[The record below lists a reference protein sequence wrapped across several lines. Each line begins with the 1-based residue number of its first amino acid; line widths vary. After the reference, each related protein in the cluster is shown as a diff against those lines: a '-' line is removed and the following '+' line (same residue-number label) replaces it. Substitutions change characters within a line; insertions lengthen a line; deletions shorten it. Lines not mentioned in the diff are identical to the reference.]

1 MGRNGGAS
9 VSCQDASILHRLD
22 SGDYVRERDIQF
34 RLMDVL
40 QESRF
45 SGADHSPC
53 PRDTSENEPHDTL
66 ADVSHDL
73 RRCDDIEPAVL
84 SLPSFC
90 DQNQTT
96 EGPLSPADLH
106 DGSISNTTSLSSL
119 SSFSSLSSLSSLSS
133 VPCSKPVTPW
143 SVPQTCDRSLLSN
156 MDSRGGECLSCL
168 IPKNQTESESCDSV
182 LNFASINLQCIG
194 PTPITGSYGDQVL
207 SDQLL
212 SGPAQPDGTNE
223 GAEEGRSMQES
234 ESDDD
239 PASRSIYEGL
249 GEEAQDWSCLE
260 TLISESRMELL
271 DLCSRSELA
280 VNLFCEEDVE
290 NYMFQEE
297 ETALSGDVCSLK
309 IRYESYQDG
318 VHERSDSALQNESQL
333 GFFPS
338 LPCSRKE
345 GAKEKPDQPVEI
357 KADDHVIP
365 NISQDSNF
373 LFDLCNSPEDSGE
386 FSDDSSCTGSPDHG
400 LSLRHGRLSREN
412 SSSSS
417 QLSYRLRA
425 KRKVAYREDYLY
437 DVDSIESE
445 RNAEK
450 CEKQPAGLKKERD
463 DDWSPKKR
471 RRSNRKEPPVI
482 IKYIIINRFKG
493 QRHMRVRLGQVDPS
507 PAVVSLSPNALL
519 HYEKLAPLK
528 AYWQK
533 REQEQQEKNR
543 LTATERTKRL
553 NGCKRPPRTMPKR
566 KHRMARLRIQQI
578 HAVENS
584 VTSQTIVVPAN
595 NQLQGT
601 ESLYSTEKPKEEITS
616 ITYNVRAKSR
626 TQEREERRKAGKTG
640 KIKKFKSEAR
650 LRLKKL
656 IEAETQEV
664 PEASDIEMCS
674 PCLPENLSNSLEG
687 NAVTNETS
695 SNDSEKCTLTPTAPG
710 TDGNTEVLPG
720 GYLQTLLEASESSS
734 SANITCFHP
743 GQQNATLQPIQSC
756 VLSPPSESEFPH
768 SPPSINHGPHHTHY
782 AEPNLNEPNQPISW
796 PSQPPVELLPFS
808 PDVPTQ
814 SPVMP
819 SGFPT
824 PLHVLAGDG
833 TTVTGYGQVS
843 LSGCRVSYE
852 DSKPDADYGLSP
864 PGSRSNNSLGRLV
877 SFNSL
882 GSLSATSS
890 NYSSLS
896 LREGEREREEEI
908 GEINDGFLSHCSP
921 RLILQQSLEEVAPLR
936 ESTDLLDI
944 SNFTPDKFRH
954 SSLSEMSPPDTPNSS
969 PQLLG
974 NCGKAGEFSEAGE
987 SNAQWS
993 CGVVPQLDQ
1002 DGTGNAR
1009 LLQIHPF
1016 KTDEEEVRLGDHK
1029 VSMKKSGKNGQGTK
1043 KAKTAKTVKGE
1054 KVKLPCQGSRS
1065 VRKIKA
1071 LLEGKV
1077 AKSRGGSGSGASS
1090 PTLSLGL
1097 MGPQGEWHNTGG
1109 LSNDDQREFQEPS
1122 NILSN
1127 IVSGMAEVQRFMR
1140 ASAEPLWGP
1149 CLSPGQHALQSQ
1161 TLKILG
1167 SAADLKK
1174 RGGASGGGRGK
1185 KGAGRGGKTLP
1196 KLLPPGFFSPLGLDC
1211 LPLSHRPAHKKMY
1224 RHKSSAKFAREELL
1238 AGKRDIKGVALTAL
1252 VEKRSYNT
1260 VCVKSVSQ
1268 HHRLNRAQRP
1278 ALSLTKWL
1286 PSVQGSK
1293 VMCII
1298 LC

>member
-1 MGRNGGAS
+1 
-9 VSCQDASILHRLD
+9 
-22 SGDYVRERDIQF
+22 
-34 RLMDVL
+34 MDVL
-40 QESRF
+40 QESQF
-45 SGADHSPC
+45 SGADQNPC
-53 PRDTSENEPHDTL
+53 PGDPSENEPHDPL
-66 ADVSHDL
+66 VDVTHDL

-84 SLPSFC
+84 SLPSLC
-90 DQNQTT
+90 AQSQTAD
-96 EGPLSPADLH
+96 GPLSPADLH
-106 DGSISNTTSLSSL
+106 DGSVSNTTSLSSL
-119 SSFSSLSSLSSLSS
+119 SSFSSLSSLSSISS

-143 SVPQTCDRSLLSN
+143 AVSQTCDRSSLSN
-156 MDSRGGECLSCL
+156 MDSRVGDCLSCL
-168 IPKNQTESESCDSV
+168 IPKNSSEPESCESV
-182 LNFASINLQCIG
+182 LSFASINLQCLG
-194 PTPITGSYGDQVL
+194 PTPSTGRYGDQVL

-212 SGPAQPDGTNE
+212 SGPAHPAGTSD

-297 ETALSGDVCSLK
+297 EAALSTDVCSLK

-318 VHERSDSALQNESQL
+318 VQERSDSALQDESQL

-338 LPCSRKE
+338 LPCSKKE
-345 GAKEKPDQPVEI
+345 PKEKPNQSSEI
-357 KADDHVIP
+357 KADDHVTP
-365 NISQDSNF
+365 NISPDSNIF
-373 LFDLCNSPEDSGE
+373 FDLSNSPEDSGE

-400 LSLRHGRLSREN
+400 LSLRNGRLSREN

-450 CEKQPAGLKKERD
+450 REKQPTGLKKERD
-463 DDWSPKKR
+463 DDWCPKKK
-471 RRSNRKEPPVI
+471 RRSNRREPPVI

-493 QRHMRVRLGQVDPS
+493 QRHMRVKLGRVDPS
-507 PAVVSLSPNALL
+507 PAAVCLSPNSLL
-519 HYEKLAPLK
+519 HYERLAPLK

-533 REQEQQEKNR
+533 REKEQEEQNR

-553 NGCKRPPRTMPKR
+553 NGCKRPSSTLKR
-566 KHRMARLRIQQI
+566 KHRMARVRIQQI

-584 VTSQTIVVPAN
+584 LACQTIAVSTN
-595 NQLQGT
+595 NQPGET
-601 ESLYSTEKPKEEITS
+601 ESLKSTEEPKEDMAFVKHTA
-616 ITYNVRAKSR
+616 RAKSR
-626 TQEREERRKAGKTG
+626 TQEREERRNAGKTG

-650 LRLKKL
+650 LKLKIL
-656 IEAETQEV
+656 EIEQEAETQEV
-664 PEASDIEMCS
+664 PEASETEQCTT
-674 PCLPENLSNSLEG
+674 CLPENLSESLES
-687 NAVTNETS
+687 NVISNETS
-695 SNDSEKCTLTPTAPG
+695 SSVPEKCTLTPTAQG
-710 TDGNTEVLPG
+710 TAGNAELLPG

-734 SANITCFHP
+734 SGNLPYFHSEL
-743 GQQNATLQPIQSC
+743 QNTRVQPVQSC
-756 VLSPPSESEFPH
+756 VLSPPSESELTH
-768 SPPSINHGPHHTHY
+768 SPSPVHHGQHPTHY
-782 AEPNLNEPNQPISW
+782 AEPNLNEPNQSISW
-796 PSQPPVELLPFS
+796 PSQPSSEQLPFS
-808 PDVPTQ
+808 PDIPTQ

-824 PLHVLAGDG
+824 PLPLLAGDG
-833 TTVTGYGQVS
+833 TTVAGYGQVS

-852 DSKPDADYGLSP
+852 ESQPEADYGMSP
-864 PGSRSNNSLGRLV
+864 PGSRSDSGVGRLV

-908 GEINDGFLSHCSP
+908 AEINDGFLPHCSP

-954 SSLSEMSPPDTPNSS
+954 SSLSEMSPPDTPNPS

-974 NCGKAGEFSEAGE
+974 NCAKIGEFPE
-987 SNAQWS
+987 SGDANVQWN

-1002 DGTGNAR
+1002 DGAGNTH
-1009 LLQIHPF
+1009 LLQIHTF
-1016 KTDEEEVRLGDHK
+1016 NTEEEEVGLRDHK
-1029 VSMKKSGKNGQGTK
+1029 NSTKKGGKNGQGAKKTK
-1043 KAKTAKTVKGE
+1043 TSKMVKGD
-1054 KVKLPCQGSRS
+1054 KVKLPRQGSRS

-1071 LLEGKV
+1071 LLEGKA
-1077 AKSRGGSGSGASS
+1077 AKSGGGSGSGASS
-1090 PTLSLGL
+1090 PTPSLG
-1097 MGPQGEWHNTGG
+1097 MTGAQGEWPNTGG

-1140 ASAEPLWGP
+1140 ASVEPLWGP

-1167 SAADLKK
+1167 SAADVKK
-1174 RGGASGGGRGK
+1174 RGGASGGGKGK
-1185 KGAGRGGKTLP
+1185 KGAGRGAKTLP
-1196 KLLPPGFFSPLGLDC
+1196 KLLPPGFFPPLGLDC
-1211 LPLSHRPAHKKMY
+1211 LPLPHRPAHKKMY

-1260 VCVKSVSQ
+1260 LCVKSVSQ
-1268 HHRLNRAQRP
+1268 HHRLNQAQRP
-1278 ALSLTKWL
+1278 ALSLRKWL

-1293 VMCII
+1293 VMCSIF
-1298 LC
+1298 

>member
-1 MGRNGGAS
+1 
-9 VSCQDASILHRLD
+9 
-22 SGDYVRERDIQF
+22 
-34 RLMDVL
+34 MDVL
-40 QESRF
+40 PESRF

-53 PRDTSENEPHDTL
+53 PGDTNENEPHDPL
-66 ADVSHDL
+66 ADASHDL
-73 RRCDDIEPAVL
+73 RHCDDIEPAGL
-84 SLPSFC
+84 SLPSLC
-90 DQNQTT
+90 AQSQTT

-106 DGSISNTTSLSSL
+106 DGSVSNTTSLSSL

-143 SVPQTCDRSLLSN
+143 SVPQACERSSLSN
-156 MDSRGGECLSCL
+156 MDSRGGDCLSCL
-168 IPKNQTESESCDSV
+168 IPKNPSEPESCESV
-182 LNFASINLQCIG
+182 LNFASINLQCLG
-194 PTPITGSYGDQVL
+194 PTPSTGRYGDQVL

-212 SGPAQPDGTNE
+212 SGPAHPAGTND
-223 GAEEGRSMQES
+223 GAEEGRSTQES
-234 ESDDD
+234 ESDED

-249 GEEAQDWSCLE
+249 GEESQDWSCLE

-297 ETALSGDVCSLK
+297 ETALSADVCSLK

-318 VHERSDSALQNESQL
+318 VQERSESVLQDESQL

-338 LPCSRKE
+338 LPCSKKE
-345 GAKEKPDQPVEI
+345 PKEKLDQSTEI
-357 KADDHVIP
+357 KTDDHMTP
-365 NISQDSNF
+365 NISPDSNF
-373 LFDLCNSPEDSGE
+373 LFDLSNSPEDSGE

-400 LSLRHGRLSREN
+400 LSLAPHHGRLSREN

-450 CEKQPAGLKKERD
+450 RDKQPTGLKKERD
-463 DDWSPKKR
+463 DDWCPKKK
-471 RRSNRKEPPVI
+471 RRSNRREPPVI

-493 QRHMRVRLGQVDPS
+493 QRHMRVRLGRVDPS
-507 PAVVSLSPNALL
+507 PAAVCLSPNALL
-519 HYEKLAPLK
+519 HYERLAPLK

-533 REQEQQEKNR
+533 REKEQEEQNR
-543 LTATERTKRL
+543 LTATERNKRL
-553 NGCKRPPRTMPKR
+553 NGCKKPSTMPKR

-578 HAVENS
+578 HAIHAVENS
-584 VTSQTIVVPAN
+584 LPCQTIVVSTN
-595 NQLQGT
+595 NQPGGI
-601 ESLYSTEKPKEEITS
+601 ESLKSTEEPKEDITS
-616 ITYNVRAKSR
+616 IKYTARAKSR
-626 TQEREERRKAGKTG
+626 TQEREESRKAGKTG
-640 KIKKFKSEAR
+640 KMKKFKSEAR
-650 LRLKKL
+650 LRLKE
-656 IEAETQEV
+656 EAETQEV
-664 PEASDIEMCS
+664 PEASEIEQCTT
-674 PCLPENLSNSLEG
+674 CLPENLSDFLEG
-687 NAVTNETS
+687 NVVSNETS
-695 SNDSEKCTLTPTAPG
+695 SSDPEKCTLTPAAPG
-710 TDGNTEVLPG
+710 TTGNADLLPG
-720 GYLQTLLEASESSS
+720 GYLQTLLEASESSNS
-734 SANITCFHP
+734 GNIPYFHS
-743 GQQNATLQPIQSC
+743 GLQNATVQPIQSC
-756 VLSPPSESEFPH
+756 VLSPPSESELPH
-768 SPPSINHGPHHTHY
+768 SPPPVHGPHHTHY
-782 AEPNLNEPNQPISW
+782 AEPNLTEPNQPISW
-796 PSQPPVELLPFS
+796 PSQQSAEQLPFS
-808 PDVPTQ
+808 PDIPAQ

-824 PLHVLAGDG
+824 PLPVLAGDG
-833 TTVTGYGQVS
+833 TPVAGYGQVS
-843 LSGCRVSYE
+843 LSGCRHMTPYE
-852 DSKPDADYGLSP
+852 ESQPDADYGMSP
-864 PGSRSNNSLGRLV
+864 AGSRSDNGVGRLV

-908 GEINDGFLSHCSP
+908 GEINEGFLPHCSP
-921 RLILQQSLEEVAPLR
+921 RLVLQQSLEEVAPLR

-974 NCGKAGEFSEAGE
+974 NCGKVGEFSEPGE
-987 SNAQWS
+987 TNVQWS
-993 CGVVPQLDQ
+993 CGAVPHLNE
-1002 DGTGNAR
+1002 DGAGNTH
-1009 LLQIHPF
+1009 LLQIHSF
-1016 KTDEEEVRLGDHK
+1016 NTEEEEDGLTDHK
-1029 VSMKKSGKNGQGTK
+1029 VSTKKGGKNGQGVKKTK
-1043 KAKTAKTVKGE
+1043 TSKIVKGE
-1054 KVKLPCQGSRS
+1054 KVKLPRQGSRS

-1071 LLEGKV
+1071 LLEGKA
-1077 AKSRGGSGSGASS
+1077 AKNGGGSGSGASS
-1090 PTLSLGL
+1090 PTPSLGVI
-1097 MGPQGEWHNTGG
+1097 GAQGEWPNNGG

-1140 ASAEPLWGP
+1140 ASVEPLWGP

-1174 RGGASGGGRGK
+1174 RGGASGGGKGK
-1185 KGAGRGGKTLP
+1185 KGAGRGAKTLP
-1196 KLLPPGFFSPLGLDC
+1196 KLLPPGFFPPLGLDC
-1211 LPLSHRPAHKKMY
+1211 LPLPHRPAHKKMY

-1252 VEKRSYNT
+1252 VEKR
-1260 VCVKSVSQ
+1260 
-1268 HHRLNRAQRP
+1268 R
-1278 ALSLTKWL
+1278 
-1286 PSVQGSK
+1286 
-1293 VMCII
+1293 
-1298 LC
+1298 